1 MKVAKYI
8 FIITS
13 ISLTLTT
20 FNNCDS
26 EPKSDCDPETFH
38 DTAWYYIP
46 AIDSAAIL
54 YSGFESLKFKV
65 TIDSQ
70 VVDTVVFKGSG
81 RAVSYWSDRDYGD
94 CKHDRFEIQ
103 TITFKNTQP
112 NSKWGDL
119 IFEIKQSGKL
129 GNNFTIYFRDIEFFS
144 IISNLQSP
152 TFLID
157 GLNYYNEIE
166 FEGHKFYNVL
176 LIAER
181 RKSFSELT
189 INDPKL
195 YYIRS
200 DGIVRIHVS
209 PKEHWDIIF

>member
-38 DTAWYYIP
+38 DTSWYYIP

-54 YSGFESLKFKV
+54 YSGYESLKFKV

-70 VVDTVVFKGSG
+70 VVDTVVFKGNG
-81 RAVSYWSDRDYGD
+81 RIVSFWADRDYGD

-119 IFEIKQSGKL
+119 ILEIKQDSKL
-129 GNNFTIYFRDIEFFS
+129 SNYYMIYFRGEEFFGL
-144 IISNLQSP
+144 ISDLQSQ
-152 TFLID
+152 TFLVD

-166 FEGHKFYNVL
+166 FDGHRYYNVL
-176 LIAER
+176 LLIDELESHA
-181 RKSFSELT
+181 ELT
-189 INDPKL
+189 TNDPKL
-195 YYIRS
+195 YYIRNE
-200 DGIVRIHVS
+200 GIVRIHVS